1 MKKLFI
7 VLFTVA
13 LAFCLTPSFAQD
25 TKVVEEQ
32 VDSKEIVKVEVY
44 YFHGTRR
51 CETCKAVGKVSQ
63 ELVEDKYGD
72 KENVSFIEI
81 DFDEPGNEDLV
92 EKFEVTSS
100 GLYVYNQKDVI
111 NLTTYAFQYAKT
123 NPDKLRSKLKNT
135 INKNFK

>member
-7 VLFTVA
+7 VFFTVA

-51 CETCKAVGKVSQ
+51 CETCKAVGKVSK

-72 KENVSFIEI
+72 NKNVNFIEI
-81 DFDEPGNEDLV
+81 DFDEPGNEDMV
-92 EKFEVTSS
+92 EKFEVASS
-100 GLYVYNQKDVI
+100 GLYVYNQTDVI

>member
-7 VLFTVA
+7 VLFTVS
-13 LAFCLTPSFAQD
+13 LAFCFSPSNAQE
-25 TKVVEEQ
+25 TKLVEEK
-32 VDSKEIVKVEVY
+32 VDSKEVIKVEVY

-63 ELVEDKYGD
+63 ELVEDKYGNN
-72 KENVSFIEI
+72 ENVSFIEI

-100 GLYVYNQKDVI
+100 GLYVYNQSDVI
-111 NLTTYAFQYAKT
+111 NLTTYAFQYART
-123 NPDKLRSKLKNT
+123 NPDKLRSKLRNT

>member
-13 LAFCLTPSFAQD
+13 LAFCLIPSFAQD